1 MLLPKI
7 PPNEA
12 ERLKVLRSLDILDTL
27 PEVEFDNI
35 TRLASQITEMPISLI
50 TLVDENRQWFKSK
63 VGLDATE
70 TPRDWAF
77 CAHAINEPDDL
88 LMVNDTATDTRF
100 VDNPLSIGDPHIRFY
115 AGMPFKDADGTP
127 LGTLC
132 VIDQKPGTLPPDQ
145 LESLKILA
153 NQVSS
158 LIQLRSANQKLAQG
172 MIRYQE
178 TKENIVGIIENTDD
192 AIWSIDRNLNFN
204 MINGV
209 YSNLI
214 TQLTGSRPKIGQSAV
229 QGHVKFSELKPYYL
243 RALKGEKFDIEYQL
257 ELDGTPKIFK
267 KYFNPIRNEHAG
279 IKGVSVFAREITEEK
294 QLNDKAERY
303 RKGLQLLN
311 RISSNRNLS
320 IDDKIKEA
328 FELTCDY
335 LKMPIGFLSKID
347 ESQVI
352 MEVLHDGLNETSFK
366 QGMTFPLENSFASF
380 VYEKEETLGLSNLDE
395 WSFKGFKTLLGAGIK
410 SCVSAIVPF
419 EEGRYGTINFASR
432 KVKPFDTD
440 ETDFVNLLAGWIGSV
455 LERKYYENRL
465 VAEKDTLKAFVKSAP
480 VAIAMFNAKMEYIA
494 ASAQY
499 NKEYFLGDR
508 EIIGKSHYEIFPE
521 INEDWRIVHQKAL
534 SGKVI
539 RRERDL
545 FRRADGEKQWV
556 QWDVRPWY
564 DANGAIGGIIM
575 FTEDVSYQVHQEE
588 ELKVAKDEAEHAAKA
603 KDLFLST
610 MSHEIRTPM
619 NAIIGISNIL
629 IADDPKPEQFENLKL
644 LKFSSSN
651 LLTLINDILD
661 FNKIEAGKMDLETI
675 DFNLKEVASS
685 IFQTLQLRAKEKD
698 LVMFFD
704 YERGLPEY
712 FKGDPTR
719 ITQILTN
726 LLSNAIKFTENGF
739 VRMELCLR
747 ERTDSVATISIKV
760 TDTGVGIPKDKL
772 NSIFENFTQASSS
785 ITRKFGGTG
794 LGLSICKKLLNLMG
808 SDIHVQSAEGKGSSF
823 YFDLTLP
830 IGDVKSLDNTYND
843 LININKDHGVD
854 QIRLLVAEDYVAN
867 QKVLGVFLDRWNIK
881 YDFANNGEEA
891 LAMVQSQPYSMVL
904 MDIQMPVMDGFEC
917 SRRIRSLGG
926 PNYQSI
932 PIFALTASVLLGVK
946 EQVISAGMNGYIGKP
961 FNPDDLYEK
970 IMNNAIRLEDL
981 EEEPRLLDLKR
992 IEEVCLGD
1000 DQFIGYVQ
1008 TYLLNQLQCE
1018 MDLLEKARTSNS
1030 KQEIHESM
1038 VRIKELNQYG
1048 AIPLIDELFDGDK
1061 MIDSIKNV
1069 IAELIERHNQQE
1081 E

>member
-1 MLLPKI
+1 
-7 PPNEA
+7 
-12 ERLKVLRSLDILDTL
+12 
-27 PEVEFDNI
+27 
-35 TRLASQITEMPISLI
+35 
-50 TLVDENRQWFKSK
+50 
-63 VGLDATE
+63 
-70 TPRDWAF
+70 
-77 CAHAINEPDDL
+77 
-88 LMVNDTATDTRF
+88 
-100 VDNPLSIGDPHIRFY
+100 
-115 AGMPFKDADGTP
+115 
-127 LGTLC
+127 
-132 VIDQKPGTLPPDQ
+132 
-145 LESLKILA
+145 
-153 NQVSS
+153 
-158 LIQLRSANQKLAQG
+158 
-172 MIRYQE
+172 
-178 TKENIVGIIENTDD
+178 
-192 AIWSIDRNLNFN
+192 
-204 MINGV
+204 
-209 YSNLI
+209 
-214 TQLTGSRPKIGQSAV
+214 
-229 QGHVKFSELKPYYL
+229 
-243 RALKGEKFDIEYQL
+243 
-257 ELDGTPKIFK
+257 
-267 KYFNPIRNEHAG
+267 
-279 IKGVSVFAREITEEK
+279 
-294 QLNDKAERY
+294 
-303 RKGLQLLN
+303 
-311 RISSNRNLS
+311 
-320 IDDKIKEA
+320 
-328 FELTCDY
+328 
-335 LKMPIGFLSKID
+335 
-347 ESQVI
+347 
-352 MEVLHDGLNETSFK
+352 
-366 QGMTFPLENSFASF
+366 
-380 VYEKEETLGLSNLDE
+380 
-395 WSFKGFKTLLGAGIK
+395 
-410 SCVSAIVPF
+410 
-419 EEGRYGTINFASR
+419 
-432 KVKPFDTD
+432 
-440 ETDFVNLLAGWIGSV
+440 
-455 LERKYYENRL
+455 
-465 VAEKDTLKAFVKSAP
+465 
-480 VAIAMFNAKMEYIA
+480 
-494 ASAQY
+494 
-499 NKEYFLGDR
+499 
-508 EIIGKSHYEIFPE
+508 
-521 INEDWRIVHQKAL
+521 
-534 SGKVI
+534 
-539 RRERDL
+539 
-545 FRRADGEKQWV
+545 
-556 QWDVRPWY
+556 
-564 DANGAIGGIIM
+564 
-575 FTEDVSYQVHQEE
+575 
-588 ELKVAKDEAEHAAKA
+588 
-603 KDLFLST
+603 
-610 MSHEIRTPM
+610 
-619 NAIIGISNIL
+619 
-629 IADDPKPEQFENLKL
+629 
-644 LKFSSSN
+644 
-651 LLTLINDILD
+651 NDILD